1 MTSFAEKK
9 KLFSLLKKTGL
20 KAGLIW
26 ILMCFVPLA
35 ANSSQLS
42 KTEISDLFH
51 QGKEL
56 FRQADGLATTN
67 PEKARS
73 LYLQA
78 AMRYERIISK
88 GGIYNGKLYYNI
100 GNTYFRIKDVGRA
113 ILNYRRALQYIPNDP
128 KIRQNLTYARNK
140 RLDKIDEPQNT
151 EVFKTL
157 FFWHYDLS
165 TSVKILLF
173 GIFFAF
179 IWLLAGGRRFVR
191 KSALGWALFLSVVLT
206 MMVGGSLV
214 AEAVS
219 LHRVKPGVIIDT
231 SVITRK
237 GNSETYAPS
246 FTEPL
251 HSGTE
256 FNLLEKRGTWF
267 YIKLPDGRTC
277 WVPEKSVELV
287 SRQL

>member
-1 MTSFAEKK
+1 VSCKAKK
-9 KLFSLLKKTGL
+9 QHLYLFFRILFLLMMG
-20 KAGLIW
+20 A
-26 ILMCFVPLA
+26 CFFSA
-35 ANSSQLS
+35 SANSAPLS
-42 KTEISDLFH
+42 ETEISDLFH

-56 FRQADGLATTN
+56 FRQADQMAAVN

-78 AMRYERIISK
+78 AMRYEHIVAK
-88 GGIYNGKLYYNI
+88 GGIHNGKLYYNI
-100 GNTYFRIKDVGRA
+100 GNIYFRIKDMGRA

-128 KIRQNLTYARNK
+128 NLQKNLAYARSK
-140 RLDKIDEPQNT
+140 RLDKIDIPQKT

-165 TSVKILLF
+165 TSIKILLF
-173 GIFFAF
+173 SIFFTIF
-179 IWLLAGGRRFVR
+179 WLLAGIRRFVR
-191 KSALGWALFLSVVLT
+191 NSALGWALFLSAILT
-206 MMVGGSLV
+206 MMAGGSLV
-214 AEAVS
+214 AEAVL
-219 LHRVKPGVIIDT
+219 LHRVKPGVIIDA

-256 FNLLEKRGTWF
+256 FNLSEKRGNWF

-277 WVPEKSVELV
+277 WVPSRSVELV
-287 SRQL
+287 R

>member
-1 MTSFAEKK
+1 MKTRRLYFLSQM
-9 KLFSLLKKTGL
+9 LFLLML
-20 KAGLIW
+20 W
-26 ILMCFVPLA
+26 VCFFPA
-35 ANSSQLS
+35 SASSSPLS

-56 FRQADGLATTN
+56 FRQADQVAATN
-67 PEKARS
+67 PEKAKS

-78 AMRYERIISK
+78 AMRYEHIVAK

-100 GNTYFRIKDVGRA
+100 GNIYFRIKDMGRA
-113 ILNYRRALQYIPNDP
+113 ILNYRRALEYIPNDP
-128 KIRQNLTYARNK
+128 NLQKNLAYARNK
-140 RLDKIDEPQNT
+140 RLDKIDEPQKT
-151 EVFKTL
+151 KVFKTL

-173 GIFFAF
+173 SIFFTIF
-179 IWLLAGGRRFVR
+179 WLLAGVRRFVR
-191 KSALGWALFLSVVLT
+191 KSALGWALFLSVILT
-206 MMVGGSLV
+206 MMAGGSLV
-214 AEAVS
+214 AEAIL

-231 SVITRK
+231 SVISRK

-256 FNLLEKRGTWF
+256 FNLLEKRGNWF

>member
-1 MTSFAEKK
+1 M
-9 KLFSLLKKTGL
+9 L
-20 KAGLIW
+20 W
-26 ILMCFVPLA
+26 VCFFPA
-35 ANSSQLS
+35 SANSSPLS

-56 FRQADGLATTN
+56 FHQADQMAATN

-78 AMRYERIISK
+78 AMRYEHIIAK
-88 GGIYNGKLYYNI
+88 GGIHNGKLYYDI
-100 GNTYFRIKDVGRA
+100 GNIYFRIKDMGRA
-113 ILNYRRALQYIPNDP
+113 ILNYRRALEYIPNDP
-128 KIRQNLTYARNK
+128 NLQKNLAYARNK
-140 RLDKIDEPQNT
+140 RLDKIDEPQET
-151 EVFKTL
+151 KVFKTL

-165 TSVKILLF
+165 TPIKILLF
-173 GIFFAF
+173 SISFTIF
-179 IWLLAGGRRFVR
+179 WLLAGVWRFVR
-191 KSALGWALFLSVVLT
+191 KPALGWALFLSVILT

-214 AEAVS
+214 AEAIL

-231 SVITRK
+231 SVISRK

-256 FNLLEKRGTWF
+256 FNLLEKRGNWF

-277 WVPEKSVELV
+277 WVPSKSVELV
-287 SRQL
+287 PRVIESLF